1 MSDKPREPLVVL
13 ISEVESTNSDL
24 VRRMVER
31 FSSLG
36 AVITCVATG
45 KLDAINYVPADI
57 IVSPAARCCVTCKD
71 EIPEGTY
78 HGCRTVRFDK

>member
-31 FSSLG
+31 FNSLG
-36 AVITCVATG
+36 TVIPCVITG
-45 KLDAINYVPADI
+45 KLDAIDYIPSVI
-57 IVSPAARCCVTCKD
+57 EVPAARCCVTCKD

-78 HGCRTVRFDK
+78 HGCRTVRFDKR